1 MCGATLRNHYA
12 PLYTLAE
19 PRVCHGYRVTQDFH
33 RPYCAACARRVPANE
48 GLAYEEWVVQ
58 MDIIPPRV
66 AVDAY
71 EPFGEFS
78 TSVEDGRGGYRT
90 EHIDSLAKLRKVER
104 ESEQRYRNGE
114 GRPMAWRDYSQDRS
128 NRDVHS
134 LMADPSEAPTK
145 SAKLKVRAVGGEPTG
160 DLGPGVTES
169 TPSPLDAL

>member
-1 MCGATLRNHYA
+1 VPTHDYQCPSCGAVSRNVYSR
-12 PLYTLAE
+12 LYTLPE
-19 PRVCHGYRVTQDFH
+19 PRVRDGYRVTQDFE
-33 RPYCAACARRVPANE
+33 RPTCGTCGDPLV
-48 GLAYEEWVVQ
+48 
-58 MDIIPPRV
+58 IIPPRV

-114 GRPMAWRDYSQDRS
+114 GRPMAWRAYSQDRS

>member
-1 MCGATLRNHYA
+1 MPTHDYLCADETCLGYRRDHMS
-12 PLYTLAE
+12 PLYRLAE
-19 PRVCHGYRVTQDFH
+19 PRVQDGYVVTQDFA
-33 RPYCAACARRVPANE
+33 RPRCPRCE
-48 GLAYEEWVVQ
+48 GP
-58 MDIIPPRV
+58 MDIVPPRV
-66 AVDAY
+66 AVDAL
-71 EPFGEFS
+71 EPMQEFD
-78 TSVEDGRGGYRT
+78 TTVEDGRGGYRT

-160 DLGPGVTES
+160 ELGPGVTES